1 MRKNPVFIVIVTAAI
16 LGVLFFGVVFMASFL
31 SGGKRTGEN
40 LPIVGAGRVALVKVE
55 GVLLTSK
62 FIVEELNDYAD
73 DPSIKAI
80 IIRIDSP
87 GGGVVVSQEIYNA
100 VLNAKKEGKKIV
112 VSMGTVAASG
122 GYYIAAA
129 ADKIVANPGTLTG
142 SIGVIMQFT
151 VIEKLLDKIGVKGQV
166 IKAGEYKDMGSP
178 FRDMTPQEKKLL
190 QNVIDDVHNQF
201 IEAVVKGRNGALAEG
216 RKLSPEEVR
225 AIADGRIFTGRQAF
239 DLRLVD
245 ELGDLNDSI
254 RIAGALV
261 GIKGKPQ
268 VIEKKKKIPF
278 LEYLK
283 DETATWIADVLTHSI
298 NRSTVTL
305 QYLYR

>member
-1 MRKNPVFIVIVTAAI
+1 MRKNPVFIVFVTAAT
-16 LGVLFFGVVFMASFL
+16 LGVLFFAVVFLASFF
-31 SGGKRTGEN
+31 SGSKRTGDN
-40 LPIVGAGRVALVKVE
+40 LPIVGADRVALVKVE
-55 GVLLTSK
+55 GVLMASAPV
-62 FIVEELNDYAD
+62 VEELNNYAE

-80 IIRIDSP
+80 VLRIDTP
-87 GGGVVVSQEIYNA
+87 GGGVVVSQEIFNA
-100 VLNAKKEGKKIV
+100 VQNAKKEGKKIV

-122 GYYIAAA
+122 GYYVAAA

-166 IKAGEYKDMGSP
+166 IKAGEYKDVGSP
-178 FRDMTPQEKKLL
+178 FREMTPQEKKLL

-216 RKLSPEEVR
+216 RKLSIEEVR
-225 AIADGRIFTGRQAF
+225 AIADGRIFTGRQAY

-245 ELGDLNDSI
+245 ELGDLGDSI
-254 RIAGALV
+254 RIAGTLA
-261 GIKGKPQ
+261 GIKGRPQ
-268 VIEKKKKIPF
+268 IIEKKKKIPF
-278 LEYLK
+278 LEYLRE
-283 DETATWIADVLTHSI
+283 ETATWVADILARGT